1 MSRFVTRT
9 PVGIVRARH
18 EHEAGARRD
27 RLQDVLERELEIVAW
42 RRVHDGAAAR
52 PRGDRIHVEGRRHH
66 HELRRPPIHRLAA
79 QRDQGGHQDAFV
91 ESVDEQQAFLGN
103 SQVRRGLAVDDVV
116 VGIARDIGGAER
128 GQRLEHLR
136 RAARG
141 VFVEVQSQSV
151 AGRRGAVVAFAHGT
165 LTRMDASCE
174 TRPSARASVR
184 TVGARRPRPARVTR
198 WTDTTRTKS
207 AVLSPPRNRAAPPV
221 GST

>member
-9 PVGIVRARH
+9 PVGLFGLVTNTRRVR
-18 EHEAGARRD
+18 GRD

-52 PRGDRIHVEGRRHH
+52 ARRDRIHVEGRRHH
-66 HELRRPPIHRLAA
+66 HELRRPPVHRLAA
-79 QRDQGGHQDAFV
+79 QRDQRGHQDAFV
-91 ESVDEQQAFLGN
+91 EPVDEQQAFLGHT
-103 SQVRRGLAVDDVV
+103 QVRRGLAVDDVV

-141 VFVEVQSQSV
+141 VFVEVQSQPV
-151 AGRRGAVVAFAHGT
+151 TRRRGAAIAFAHGT

-184 TVGARRPRPARVTR
+184 TVGARRLRPARVTR

-207 AVLSPPRNRAAPPV
+207 AVLRPPRNRAAPPV